1 MKRIKILANRRYDLL
16 KKEIRF
22 VALGVL
28 FILMHLCVKATPVD
42 SSLAKNIALNFYR
55 NVTTRTSRSMANPSI
70 AYIGQS
76 VRQVDSRNV
85 TRLLYYVVNIGN
97 NAYVIVAA
105 DDRVSP
111 VLAYSTTSAFDGNM
125 MPPGMAF
132 LMDEYRQQIELL
144 CEGSEE
150 PAPAV
155 TSAWH
160 DLRHPS
166 YHHSRSI
173 VVEPLLTTKWNQNQY
188 YNALCPVEP
197 HSASGHAVA
206 GCTSVAMAQILH
218 YWRYPI
224 HGTGSH
230 SYVADNSQL
239 GIGYGNYGTL
249 TADFSATTYDYDNM
263 PDSLGA
269 QSSQTEINAVATLI
283 YHCGVSINTAYGA
296 VSSSAYISEV
306 DDALRDYFDY
316 QNVRHVYKSVF
327 TEADWLSMIKGELNQ
342 LRPVFYTG
350 AGIASAHAFVCDG
363 YDDQNYFHMNWGWG
377 GYADGFFLLSNLS
390 VNLNSYNT
398 VQTAVINIVQNPPAL
413 SVSEEEL
420 TFFQNEGV
428 AAEVQQ
434 AEIHTVNV
442 EEPIN
447 LTVGGSFTL
456 SLDSVNFGSQI
467 TLPDTGGRFYVKY
480 FSGLDYS
487 NSERENVVITTGF
500 LTDSVRLVGLSY
512 MPACN
517 APLTMSGAQ
526 GDIDTDTNQVML
538 TWQAPE
544 PDRHNISWDSIPNS
558 AMGSTSPYEVI
569 PMHRLEEIDLLPY
582 HNHLFTHISFI
593 ADPQAI
599 EYRLIVYKGGYLSD
613 YGRRLY
619 AGDRILDQPL
629 NMSQLNL
636 NGWNTVALD
645 TPIVIDASQELW
657 YGVFISAPAN
667 SELVPVGGSECVPF
681 KGNIYGFDFSRDVFW
696 YPYGHNFVLK
706 AVFDNPFVQYEVY
719 RNDTLISTSAS
730 DTSYADYPP
739 AYAHYTYEVQATW
752 NNQCG
757 SGVSQVVNFRPPCHV
772 VNQTDSIYACDSYL
786 WNDVS
791 YTVSGDYLHE
801 YWNEDE
807 CWQVDTLHLTIGH
820 NSTAVDN
827 IVACDSLTWING
839 ITYTES
845 IQGPMHTLTN
855 AEQCD
860 SVVTLNLT
868 IVHSS
873 SYTESLTV
881 CDSLVWIDGN
891 TYTETTWEPV
901 YTLTN
906 ANGCDSVVTLHL
918 TVSHSS
924 AAIDSVIGCDSYT
937 WIDGITYTES
947 TQEPTFTL
955 TNAVGC
961 DSVVTLHLTI
971 LQSSLR
977 IDTVVSCSPYTWID
991 GNTYAEST
999 DDPTLL
1005 YENAVGCDSIV
1016 KLHLIMLQS
1025 ADYIDTVVACD
1036 AYTWLDGNTYTE
1048 TIQGPTAFF
1057 TDVYGCENA
1066 TVTLDLT
1073 ILHSSSSEDTVVAC
1087 DAYTW
1092 LNGQTYTESTNE
1104 PTMTYTNAVGCDSVV
1119 TLNLIIYHSVYQV
1132 DERVACDT
1140 FTWINGESYSEST
1153 NTPSIS
1159 YTSAQGCDSVVTL
1172 HLTVYHSVETEESLA
1187 ICEGDLPF
1195 VYGDTVFDVG
1205 TPEFSTFNF
1214 MFSTYEGCDSLHVLH
1229 LTVNQSVETE
1239 EYLTIYDNELPY
1251 TYGDTIFDVN
1261 TPPFS
1266 TYSFQYTTTDGCDS
1280 IVTLYLTVTVGID
1293 DRQMGNN
1300 LTVWPNPTRGSV
1312 QLRFSDNMPASGLD
1326 IRIYDIYGRL
1336 VQSKHCSSEQLTLDM
1351 SPYAQGVYIL
1361 RVYQQNIPVGTAKI
1375 SKIAN

>member
-1 MKRIKILANRRYDLL
+1 MKRIKILANRRCVFLM
-16 KKEIRF
+16 KEIRF

-28 FILMHLCVKATPVD
+28 FIFMHLCIKATPVD

-55 NVTTRTSRSMANPSI
+55 NLTTRTSRSMANPSI

-76 VRQVDSRNV
+76 VRQVDSRDV

-111 VLAYSTTSAFDGNM
+111 VLAYSTTSAFDGNR

-144 CEGSEE
+144 CENSEV

-155 TSAWH
+155 TSAWNA
-160 DLRHPS
+160 LRHPA
-166 YHHSRSI
+166 YHHSRSV
-173 VVEPLLTTKWNQNQY
+173 VVEPLLTTRWNQNQF
-188 YNALCPVEP
+188 YNALCPVES
-197 HSASGHAVA
+197 HSASGHALA

-230 SYVADNSQL
+230 SYVANNSQL
-239 GIGYGNYGTL
+239 GIGYGDYGTL

-306 DDALRDYFDY
+306 DDALREYFDY

-442 EEPIN
+442 EEPLN

-456 SLDSVNFGSQI
+456 SLDSVNFSSQI
-467 TLPDTGGRFYVKY
+467 TLPDTGGRFYVRY
-480 FSGLDYS
+480 FSELDYS

-500 LTDSVRLVGLSY
+500 LMDSVRLVGLSY

-517 APLTMSGAQ
+517 APLAMSGVQ

-544 PDRHNISWDSIPNS
+544 TDRHDVSWDSIPNS
-558 AMGSTSPYEVI
+558 TMGSTSPYEVI

-719 RNDTLISTSAS
+719 RNDTLISTSTS

-739 AYAHYTYEVQATW
+739 AYALYTYEVQATW

-757 SGVSQVVNFRPPCHV
+757 NGTSQVVNFRPPCHV
-772 VNQTDSIYACDSYL
+772 VNQADSVYACDSYL
-786 WNDVS
+786 WNDVN

-807 CWQVDTLHLTIGH
+807 CWQVDTLHLTILQP
-820 NSTAVDN
+820 
-827 IVACDSLTWING
+827 SL
-839 ITYTES
+839 
-845 IQGPMHTLTN
+845 H
-855 AEQCD
+855 
-860 SVVTLNLT
+860 
-868 IVHSS
+868 
-873 SYTESLTV
+873 
-881 CDSLVWIDGN
+881 
-891 TYTETTWEPV
+891 
-901 YTLTN
+901 
-906 ANGCDSVVTLHL
+906 
-918 TVSHSS
+918 
-924 AAIDSVIGCDSYT
+924 
-937 WIDGITYTES
+937 
-947 TQEPTFTL
+947 
-955 TNAVGC
+955 
-961 DSVVTLHLTI
+961 
-971 LQSSLR
+971 

-991 GNTYAEST
+991 GNTYATST
-999 DDPTLL
+999 DEPTFL
-1005 YENAVGCDSIV
+1005 YENAMGCDSIV

-1025 ADYIDTVVACD
+1025 ADFIDTVVACD

-1048 TIQGPTAFF
+1048 SIQGPTASF

-1073 ILHSSSSEDTVVAC
+1073 ILHSSSSEDSIVAC
-1087 DAYTW
+1087 DTYTW
-1092 LNGQTYTESTNE
+1092 VNGQTYTESTNE

-1119 TLNLIIYHSVYQV
+1119 TLNLTVYHSVYQV

-1153 NTPSIS
+1153 NTPSVS

-1172 HLTVYHSVETEESLA
+1172 HLTVYHSVETEDFLA
-1187 ICEGDLPF
+1187 ICEDDLPF
-1195 VYGDTVFDVG
+1195 VYGDTV
-1205 TPEFSTFNF
+1205 
-1214 MFSTYEGCDSLHVLH
+1214 
-1229 LTVNQSVETE
+1229 
-1239 EYLTIYDNELPY
+1239 
-1251 TYGDTIFDVN
+1251 FDVN

-1266 TYSFQYTTTDGCDS
+1266 TYSFQYTTIDGCDS

-1293 DRQMGNN
+1293 DRQMENN
-1300 LTVWPNPTRGSV
+1300 LMVWPNPTSGLV

-1326 IRIYDIYGRL
+1326 IYIYDIYGRL
-1336 VQSKHCSSEQLTLDM
+1336 IQSKHCLSEQFTLDLN
-1351 SPYAQGVYIL
+1351 PYAQGVYIL